1 MCLRSG
7 RCARGDRAGIR
18 TIGGVRRGGRSR
30 GSRYPWLPEG
40 MRLSLIR
47 DRTLEWMLEEA
58 PRGCDAESEAFSA
71 LRPRAKIRA
80 ARLTMSTRL
89 ADWETCAHPESGI
102 FDQK

>member
-1 MCLRSG
+1 
-7 RCARGDRAGIR
+7 
-18 TIGGVRRGGRSR
+18 
-30 GSRYPWLPEG
+30 
-40 MRLSLIR
+40 
-47 DRTLEWMLEEA
+47 MLEEA